1 MSRYDWERG
10 TIKLSVKEFTKFR
23 QDLVAAYNTAL
34 AEDFDTLVNLG
45 EKLKALGKGKRN
57 FDFSAA
63 LSAELAKT
71 ERIGWGTAPVVKLRL
86 IDIDDVSY
94 RLLTKEKKVA
104 TLKKKDFTG
113 VTVGAKHTTFP
124 PPGSIGRD
132 CDGSITLDPTQKT
145 VTWSVSENNH
155 ACERAAES
163 FFGKFFYKAMGR
175 VEWTRDTGGVI
186 SGNDEYNREC
196 DGPGGAANYIKHAY
210 GPRGTAEKEAQHGFI
225 TRRLRRR

>member
-1 MSRYDWERG
+1 MSHYDWERG
-10 TIKLSVKEFTKFR
+10 TLKLSVKEFTKFR
-23 QDLVAAYNTAL
+23 QNLVAAYNAAL
-34 AEDFDTLVNLG
+34 AEDFDTLVKLG

-63 LSAELAKT
+63 LNAELAKT

-86 IDIDDVSY
+86 IDIDDVCY

-104 TLKKKDFTG
+104 TLKKKDFAG

-124 PPGSIGRD
+124 PPASLARG
-132 CDGSITLDPTQKT
+132 CDGSLTLDPTQKT

-163 FFGKFFYKAMGR
+163 FFGKFFYKAMGKI
-175 VEWTRDTGGVI
+175 EWTRDTGGVI
-186 SGNDEYNREC
+186 SGNDEYNREG
-196 DGPGGAANYIKHAY
+196 DGPGDAANYIKHAY
-210 GPRGTAEKEAQHGFI
+210 GPRGAAEKEAQYAFI
-225 TRRLRRR
+225 TRRPRRR